1 MLLPALASET
11 YLLRKRP
18 VPYVIASAWVLMVVG
33 FAFVIPYA
41 IYLALDPAENPDR
54 GELLRVVIPVSVH
67 ETALS
72 SYPMFGG
79 AVMLILGALI
89 TGSEDRWSTWKV
101 RFTQGPGRTTVILAK
116 FVAAAVAAAAIAA
129 LALAG
134 AVLASLV
141 IASLAGESRA
151 IPNPGA
157 LLSSFAAAALIATTW
172 TSVGMALGVVFR
184 GATVAIAVGLIWT
197 LALEN
202 VLSGLAGMLPALE
215 PVRLALLSS
224 ASGSLVGSLGAPLQG
239 RGGTPG
245 VVDYLSG
252 AHAVGMLVAYTALAI
267 ALSAWLMRRRD
278 IS

>member
-18 VPYVIASAWVLMVVG
+18 VPYVIAAAWVLMVIG

-54 GELLRVVIPVSVH
+54 GELLRVVIPGSVH

-239 RGGTPG
+239 RGGTG

-252 AHAVGMLVAYTALAI
+252 AQAVGVLVAYTALAI